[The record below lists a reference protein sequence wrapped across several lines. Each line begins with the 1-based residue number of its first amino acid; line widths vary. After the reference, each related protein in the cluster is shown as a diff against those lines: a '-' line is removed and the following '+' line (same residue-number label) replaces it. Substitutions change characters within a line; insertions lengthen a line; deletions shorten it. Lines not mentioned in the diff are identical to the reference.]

1 MQKEQALAERAG
13 LKVHVSL
20 WELPTVRRFRHTID
34 TERQNSSD
42 YPVLQTLWIAL
53 TVSGLK
59 TLQTPKSLRPR

>member
-34 TERQNSSD
+34 TERQNPSD
-42 YPVLQTLWIAL
+42 YPVPSNFVDRFNGVRTQNLANSE
-53 TVSGLK
+53 VPSA
-59 TLQTPKSLRPR
+59 